1 MVGQRRARDRKRG
14 CEEGVLG
21 KEGGKIRCGSYLKV
35 RTGRGGYVGH
45 LLNFGA
51 GGLDLGWLARWRQLA
66 TINLRFLLGR
76 TNWFLGNK
84 EDA

>member
-1 MVGQRRARDRKRG
+1 M
-14 CEEGVLG
+14 LG
-21 KEGGKIRCGSYLKV
+21 KEGEDKVWELFRYLRV
-35 RTGRGGYVGH
+35 RMGRGGYVGH

-51 GGLDLGWLARWRQLA
+51 GGLDLGWLARWRQLT